1 MPTNPNTM
9 TLKESF
15 DREYQISLFK
25 RPVYKAFADESIH
38 AMLDKGNT
46 VNKSYSSDFDVN
58 DMGGDGSYEQQ
69 SVLDTN
75 EKLEINYE
83 KEVSFY
89 VKKLDELQAHLP
101 VRTEYAQKAMNRL
114 FLQIDGDFMA
124 VASAGAANYVDDG
137 DLGGTAGNPLVVTST
152 NVSAAFAANLTKL
165 QLANVIFDAQS
176 RYTGEVKLGK
186 VSDMPVAAISPLTY
200 NAVIQ
205 FLGGKETPLGDK
217 VSTSGHAGYFQGFNI
232 FVSNA
237 LYFTAQLNIAT
248 NPTDG
253 DTVTING
260 VAFRFKS
267 TLAANGDV
275 KIGDTAADTVDNL
288 VAAIN
293 APSTGGTTFDA
304 FEATDTTT
312 FQGKTRKKTSL
323 LKNISATDGTTYL
336 TIAAKGWGIVNL
348 AETLTA
354 AADGFSKITS
364 HNLFGVSKSVRIA
377 IQVTPN
383 MEMYDSKVY
392 DSTTSSVKGR
402 VGKDIVVWT
411 VYGIKV
417 FKDNSYQLVDNR
429 FDVSATATMPLQYAY

>member
-1 MPTNPNTM
+1 
-9 TLKESF
+9 
-15 DREYQISLFK
+15 
-25 RPVYKAFADESIH
+25 
-38 AMLDKGNT
+38 
-46 VNKSYSSDFDVN
+46 
-58 DMGGDGSYEQQ
+58 
-69 SVLDTN
+69 
-75 EKLEINYE
+75 
-83 KEVSFY
+83 
-89 VKKLDELQAHLP
+89 
-101 VRTEYAQKAMNRL
+101 MNRL

-137 DLGGTAGNPLVVTST
+137 DFGGTAGNPVAISET
-152 NVSAAFAANLTKL
+152 NVAKLFSLNLTKL

-186 VSDMPVAAISPLTY
+186 VSDMPVAAISPLVY
-200 NAVIQ
+200 NSIIL

-217 VSTSGHAGYFQGFNI
+217 VSTNGHAGYFMGFNI

-248 NPTDG
+248 APTDG
-253 DTVTING
+253 DTITING
-260 VAFRFKS
+260 VVLRWKD

-275 KIGDTAADTVDNL
+275 KIETGDAAACVDNL

-293 APSTGGTTFDA
+293 APSTTTAKFDA
-304 FEATDTTT
+304 FESTDTVT

-323 LKNISATDGTTYL
+323 LKNISATDGTTYVTL
-336 TIAAKGWGIVNL
+336 AAKGWGVVNL

-364 HNLFGVSKSVRIA
+364 HNLFGVSKAVRMA

-383 MEMYDSKVY
+383 ME
-392 DSTTSSVKGR
+392 VKDVTGK

-417 FKDNSYQLVDNR
+417 FKDNTYQIVDNR
-429 FDVSATATMPLQYAY
+429 VDISATATMPLQYAY